1 MPAHVLVADL
11 FGIVLAVVGFHMAF
25 RQHVVRALW
34 DRGRA
39 ARGLRPKPRAPRAE
53 ADDPVHYALII
64 FGMMLFAFGII
75 IVGFMTAYALMT

>member
-1 MPAHVLVADL
+1 MPAHVLVVDL
-11 FGIVLAVVGFHMAF
+11 LGLLLAVAGFHMAF
-25 RQHVVRALW
+25 RQNVVRALW
-34 DRGRA
+34 DRARG
-39 ARGLRPKPRAPRAE
+39 ARGLPPKARAPRPE